1 MGVQKGRVNLLNT
14 PLNDFNLILGNEFFM
29 KEKVMV
35 LSHLNGLFFMDETQ
49 PCFVWGL
56 SKVPK
61 KGKPSRER
69 KLSTTQVQKGLEKNQ
84 RAYVATLMGSKS
96 NYVKGIP
103 NAVLQEV

>member
-1 MGVQKGRVNLLNT
+1 MVSLLST
-14 PLNDFNLILGNEFFM
+14 PLNDLNLILGNEFFM

-61 KGKPSRER
+61 KGKSSKKS
-69 KLSTTQVQKGLEKNQ
+69 KLSTIQVKKGLEKN
-84 RAYVATLMGSKS
+84 
-96 NYVKGIP
+96 
-103 NAVLQEV
+103 